1 MNNVAPSAFPP
12 KRMSNG
18 HSAGFPPN
26 RDALAAKAAPPTSK
40 SRRRF
45 VERLSRVSATAVVI
59 LELAA

>member
-26 RDALAAKAAPPTSK
+26 RDALAEKSAPL
-40 SRRRF
+40 F
-45 VERLSRVSATAVVI
+45 VSLNEQRLVQTVL
-59 LELAA
+59 LEFVA